1 MEEKVAMRKTIAISN
16 EKGGV
21 AKTTTTISLGAA
33 LVELGCR
40 VLLIDLDAQA
50 NLTLALGF
58 EPGESENTSSNV
70 MLDNAPLSNV
80 KRKTDV
86 ENLDLIPS
94 NLRMES
100 CEQFLP
106 VRTGYTT
113 ILKRAIAAATNL
125 PYDYILLDCPPALGA
140 ITQNALA
147 ASDLLLIPTQAEYFS
162 AYALR
167 NMMTLVRRIREEDN
181 PNLAYRILV
190 TMLDNRNR
198 THRNIHDQLRSTFGE
213 GVFNT
218 VIEVDT
224 KLRESSIAGLPISRY
239 KPAARGTTQYHIL
252 AQELMEYVQ
261 ETENKQAA

>member
-1 MEEKVAMRKTIAISN
+1 MTKTIAVSN

-33 LVELGCR
+33 LGELGCR

-58 EPGESENTSSNV
+58 EPGESESTSSNIL
-70 MLDNAPLSNV
+70 LDNVPLLNA
-80 KRKTDV
+80 RRRTEV
-86 ENLDLIPS
+86 ENLDLIS
-94 NLRMES
+94 SSLRIET

-106 VRTGYTT
+106 VRTNYTT
-113 ILKRAIAAATNL
+113 ILKRAIAGTPNL
-125 PYDYILLDCPPALGA
+125 PYDYVLLDCPPSLGA

-147 ASDLLLIPTQAEYFS
+147 AADLLLIPTQAEYFS

-167 NMMTLVRRIREEDN
+167 NMMNLVRRIREDDN

-198 THRNIHDQLRSTFGE
+198 THRNIHEQLRSTFGE
-213 GVFNT
+213 GVFST
-218 VIEVDT
+218 VIEMDT

-239 KPAARGTTQYHIL
+239 KPAARGTTQYHVL
-252 AQELMEYVQ
+252 AQELMEYVK
-261 ETENKQAA
+261 ETENKQAN